1 MAYTRTTGD
10 AFGSAICDALVL
22 DKRLVQ
28 GVNIKAMAQESVTV
42 EVTYAPT
49 LTDAQLCA
57 IADALIVEGKSVQV
71 ILKRGA

>member
-1 MAYTRTTGD
+1 MATRTTGD
-10 AFGSAICDALVL
+10 AFGSAICDALVI
-22 DKRLVQ
+22 DKRFVTAINVLVE
-28 GVNIKAMAQESVTV
+28 AQQPVTI